1 MWLIRPQPLSLVL
14 TRRLLERKTVGVE
27 RIAELINRN
36 SARPDRE
43 LVTYGG
49 PPIPIAAAMDDAAI
63 RRVIGELPSTPLD
76 AGVRETMRLFSFLR
90 DARRLDLSDLEPEL
104 ARTPEKAV

>member
-1 MWLIRPQPLSLVL
+1 
-14 TRRLLERKTVGVE
+14 VGVE

-63 RRVIGELPSTPLD
+63 RRVIGELPSTPLE
-76 AGVRETMRLFSFLR
+76 AGVRETMRRFAVLR
-90 DARRLDLSDLEPEL
+90 DARRLDMGDLEQEL
-104 ARTPEKAV
+104 ARDQEKAV